1 MTTQTLLNLNDDI
14 SYQVL
19 RERHPRLIETIEQ
32 ALTAGA
38 TAAAIEMHVFRKYGL
53 ASLMAAMVA
62 GAAYHIEKEREAPNA
77 P

>member
-1 MTTQTLLNLNDDI
+1 MTLQQITDQV
-14 SYQVL
+14 SYEILAQ
-19 RERHPRLIETIEQ
+19 RQPRLVAAIEQ
-32 ALTAGA
+32 ALASGA

-53 ASLMAAMVA
+53 ASLIAVAVA

>member
-1 MTTQTLLNLNDDI
+1 MTTQALLNLNDDI

-19 RERHPRLIETIEQ
+19 RERQPRLIETIEQ
-32 ALTAGA
+32 ALAAGA

-62 GAAYHIEKEREAPNA
+62 GAAYYIEKERETPNA